1 MKIDNIDAS
10 RLGYGKIYLPFS
22 VDIPDEQYW
31 RYTET
36 DQNYAILVEAVL
48 KFKEICE
55 KQKESIEKKKKII
68 NNFYG
73 YNTPSGV
80 YNEAVDAFR
89 NYVSSD
95 SAYVTT
101 GDARARAFNDFVT
114 AWKDEYD
121 YTKCC
126 NRIDVKKV
134 NKNNLE
140 TEETNET
147 TAFTSGEISW

>member
-48 KFKEICE
+48 KFKEICK
-55 KQKESIEKKKKII
+55 KQRESIEKKKKII

-73 YNTPSGV
+73 YNSPSGI
-80 YNEAVDAFR
+80 YDEAIDAFR

-95 SAYVTT
+95 SAYITT
-101 GDARARAFNDFVT
+101 GDARARAVNDFAT
-114 AWKDEYD
+114 AWDDEYD

-140 TEETNET
+140 TEKTNET

>member
-55 KQKESIEKKKKII
+55 KQRESIEKKKKII

-101 GDARARAFNDFVT
+101 GDARVRAVNDFVT
-114 AWKDEYD
+114 AWEDEYD

-140 TEETNET
+140 TEKTNET